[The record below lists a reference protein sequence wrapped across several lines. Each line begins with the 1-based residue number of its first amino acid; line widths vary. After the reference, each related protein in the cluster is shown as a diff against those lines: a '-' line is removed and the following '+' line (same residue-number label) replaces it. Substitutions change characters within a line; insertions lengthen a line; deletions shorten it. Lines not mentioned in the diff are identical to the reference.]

1 MIGFFEHQYL
11 SYKKKHIKN
20 LVALANSDGFMHEDE
35 RALIYR
41 LGEKYGLKEKQ
52 VAKIIEANKE
62 INLYVPE
69 RDDEKMDQL
78 FDLLQMVY
86 ADGVVDD
93 SEITFCKDVVSKFG
107 YKDALVDKLLE
118 LFRNGD
124 PVPADWENVK
134 IELIKDYA

>member
-35 RALIYR
+35 RTLIFR
-41 LGEKYGLKEKQ
+41 LGEKYGLKERQ
-52 VAKIIEANKE
+52 VRKIIENAKQQE
-62 INLYVPE
+62 LYVPE
-69 RDDEKMDQL
+69 KDDEKMDQL

-93 SEITFCKDVVSKFG
+93 NEIVFCKDVVSKFG
-107 YKDALVDKLLE
+107 YKESLVEKLIDI
-118 LFRNGD
+118 FKKGD
-124 PVPADWENVK
+124 PVPSDWK
-134 IELIKDYA
+134 ALKSELIKDYS

>member
-11 SYKKKHIKN
+11 SFKKKHLRN
-20 LVALANSDGFMHEDE
+20 LVALANADGELHNNE

-41 LGEKYGLKEKQ
+41 LGDKYGLKEKQ
-52 VAKIIEANKE
+52 VTKIIESNKE
-62 INLYVPE
+62 QELYVPE
-69 RDDEKMDQL
+69 RDDEKMNQL

-93 SEITFCKDVVSKFG
+93 NEVTFCKDVVEKFG
-107 YKDALVDKLLE
+107 YKEALVDKLIE
-118 LFRNGD
+118 LFKTGD

-134 IELIKDYA
+134 LQLIQDYS